1 MVGNPAV
8 FEEPPSTRPPDESF
22 PSSVFCGSRTWQ
34 KTADGLY
41 FRLQV
46 SPPGM
51 LEARRYCVDSSQ
63 HSSPIGKALYRL
75 HLNFR
80 LEAPGGRLP
89 ISATHRDM
97 KLH

>member
-8 FEEPPSTRPPDESF
+8 FRRTTLRPAAWRAF
-22 PSSVFCGSRTWQ
+22 ASSVFCGSRTWQ
-34 KTADGLY
+34 KTAYTSVGKI
-41 FRLQV
+41 
-46 SPPGM
+46 SPPLM
-51 LEARRYCVDSSQ
+51 LEAHRYCVDFSQ
-63 HSSPIGKALYRL
+63 HSSPIGKPLYRL

-89 ISATHRDM
+89 ISATHCDM